1 MYRSREERCRRRETT
16 AVAANAPFTL
26 ISLIG
31 IDRCLLKVAE
41 TALQA
46 GGCSS

>member
-1 MYRSREERCRRRETT
+1 MYRSREERCRLGKTT

-26 ISLIG
+26 IS
-31 IDRCLLKVAE
+31 IDRRWLKVAE

-46 GGCSS
+46 GGRSS